1 MPKNADWIGCSG
13 WKKVVVRV
21 QKPNFDA
28 QQQKSGN
35 DCSYQ
40 SVSLSDYDKLKKK
53 HDLLNEQ
60 VLKLVSRDID
70 IEDLR
75 HENSILTKDIENLSN
90 RNQSLENQHEKL
102 QYELSNAKRE
112 FAKRSSK
119 VVNISDRLK

>member
-1 MPKNADWIGCSG
+1 MRSSFFIIIFWTIIYAADDYSD
-13 WKKVVVRV
+13 KT
-21 QKPNFDA
+21 
-28 QQQKSGN
+28 
-35 DCSYQ
+35 
-40 SVSLSDYDKLKKK
+40 VSLSDYDKLKKK